1 MRWTDRL
8 RCRQLTRLVWGRW
21 LVWGRGSA
29 PSHYRVGPVLALL
42 LVLIGPLQPQP
53 ASSLQRLSV
62 FAPRGSFNVPL
73 QQNAGRDY
81 VGILDLLD
89 PLGQLSARQDGR
101 KWKVRFNGTEVEFQD
116 GKSGVKVG
124 NKRLDLPSPFYFQ
137 DGRGMVP
144 LAGIVP
150 LLSLLRQPVELHES
164 SRRLFVGGVAVRFTA
179 QSVHTPADSVVLAFS
194 APVNPSIAT
203 EPGQL
208 RMTFAREPLLHPS
221 PGTISL
227 ENKSIPSLS
236 YREVDG
242 VAELTLSSSVP
253 LLARFSPDRKTITV
267 GPVVEIVAQAK
278 SQPAAPTPAPSPA
291 PSPTPAPSSSVPS
304 QPPSVPPGQQPAP
317 VTAAPVPSAPPPI
330 VVVDASHGG
339 TETGAALSDTLAE
352 KDVTLGIALRLHND
366 LENRGLRTMMLRN
379 SDAALSL
386 DQRATMANSSR
397 ARFYIS
403 IHAGSL
409 GTGVRLYTALL
420 PPITPASGLF
430 LPWDTAQATFLSSSQ
445 ALSGDIASELAKVNV
460 AARQMSAPLPP
471 LNHIA
476 GAAVAVEVVPPGT
489 DVSQLNS
496 PAYQEQVAA
505 AIAAGVARA
514 QQGATP

>member
-1 MRWTDRL
+1 
-8 RCRQLTRLVWGRW
+8 
-21 LVWGRGSA
+21 
-29 PSHYRVGPVLALL
+29 
-42 LVLIGPLQPQP
+42 
-53 ASSLQRLSV
+53 
-62 FAPRGSFNVPL
+62 VPL

-101 KWKVRFNGTEVEFQD
+101 KWKVRFNGTELEFQD
-116 GKSGVKVG
+116 GKPEVKAG

-137 DGRGMVP
+137 DGRGLVP

-150 LLSLLRQPVELHES
+150 LLSHLLGQPVELHES
-164 SRRLFVGGVAVRFTA
+164 SRRLFLGQVAVHFTA
-179 QSVHTPADSVVLAFS
+179 QSVHTPADSVVLTFS
-194 APVNPSIAT
+194 GPVNPSIAT

-221 PGTISL
+221 PGTISF

-236 YREVDG
+236 YREADG
-242 VAELTLSSSVP
+242 VAELTLSSNVP
-253 LLARFSPDRKTITV
+253 LLARFSADRKTITV

-278 SQPAAPTPAPSPA
+278 PQPATPTPAAAPAPA
-291 PSPTPAPSSSVPS
+291 PSAAAAPG
-304 QPPSVPPGQQPAP
+304 QPPSVPSGQQPAP
-317 VTAAPVPSAPPPI
+317 ATAAPVASAPPPV

-352 KDVTLGIALRLHND
+352 KDVTLGIALHLHND
-366 LENRGLRTMMLRN
+366 LENRGVRTMMLRN
-379 SDAALSL
+379 SDTALTL
-386 DQRATMANSSR
+386 DQRATMANTSR
-397 ARFYIS
+397 ARFYIT

-420 PPITPASGLF
+420 PPITPASGPF

-445 ALSGDIASELAKVNV
+445 TLSGDIASELAKVNL
-460 AARQMSAPLPP
+460 AIRQMSAPLPP

-496 PAYQEQVAA
+496 PAYQEVVAA
-505 AIAAGVARA
+505 AVAAGVARA

>member
-1 MRWTDRL
+1 MRWIDGL
-8 RCRQLTRLVWGRW
+8 YGDGR
-21 LVWGRGSA
+21 RRTA
-29 PSHYRVGPVLALL
+29 PSASCIVPAMALFLL
-42 LVLIGPLQPQP
+42 LVLPLQPQSP
-53 ASSLQRLSV
+53 SGLQRLSV
-62 FAPRGSFNVPL
+62 YAPRSSFNVPL
-73 QQNAGRDY
+73 QQYAGHDY

-101 KWKVRFNGTEVEFQD
+101 KWKVRFNGTELEFQD
-116 GKSGVKVG
+116 GKPEVKVG

-137 DGRGMVP
+137 DGRGLVP
-144 LAGIVP
+144 LAGIAP

-179 QSVHTPADSVVLAFS
+179 QSVHTPADSVVLNFS

-221 PGTISL
+221 PSTISL

-236 YREVDG
+236 YREADG

-253 LLARFSPDRKTITV
+253 LLARFSADRKTITV

-278 SQPAAPTPAPSPA
+278 PQPAAPTATPSPA
-291 PSPTPAPSSSVPS
+291 PAPTPATSASVSS

-317 VTAAPVPSAPPPI
+317 VTAAPVPSAPPPM

-352 KDVTLGIALRLHND
+352 KDVTLSIALRLHND
-366 LENRGLRTMMLRN
+366 LENRGVRTMMLRN
-379 SDAALSL
+379 SDTALSL
-386 DQRATMANSSR
+386 DQRATLANSSR
-397 ARFYIS
+397 ARFYIT

-409 GTGVRLYTALL
+409 GSGARLYTALL
-420 PPITPASGLF
+420 PPITPASGPF

-445 ALSGDIASELAKVNV
+445 TLSGDIASELAKVNV

-476 GAAVAVEVVPPGT
+476 SAAVAVEVVPTGS
-489 DVSQLNS
+489 DVNQLNS

>member
-1 MRWTDRL
+1 MRRIDG
-8 RCRQLTRLVWGRW
+8 VWEGKRRRFASPAQRIV
-21 LVWGRGSA
+21 L
-29 PSHYRVGPVLALL
+29 PVAL
-42 LVLIGPLQPQP
+42 LVLLVLPLQPQSS
-53 ASSLQRLSV
+53 SSLQRLSV
-62 FAPRGSFNVPL
+62 YAPRGSFTVPL
-73 QQNAGRDY
+73 QQNAGREY

-101 KWKVRFNGTEVEFQD
+101 KWKMRFNGTEVEFQD
-116 GKSGVKVG
+116 GKSAVKVG
-124 NKRLDLPSPFYFQ
+124 NERLDLPSPFYFQ

-150 LLSLLRQPVELHES
+150 LLSPLLRQPLELHES
-164 SRRLFVGGVAVRFTA
+164 SRRLFLGEVAVRFTA
-179 QSVHTPADSVVLAFS
+179 QSVHTPADSVVLSFS
-194 APVNPSIAT
+194 AAVNPSIAT

-208 RMTFAREPLLHPS
+208 RMTFAREPLMHASPS
-221 PGTISL
+221 TMSF

-236 YREVDG
+236 YREADG

-278 SQPAAPTPAPSPA
+278 PQPATPTATPAPA
-291 PSPTPAPSSSVPS
+291 PPPSSAVPT

-317 VTAAPVPSAPPPI
+317 ATAAPVPSAPPPV

-339 TETGAALSDTLAE
+339 TETGAALSDTLTE

-366 LENRGLRTMMLRN
+366 LESRGLRTLLLRN
-379 SDAALSL
+379 SDTFLSL
-386 DQRATMANSSR
+386 DQRAVLANASR

-403 IHAGSL
+403 LHAGSL

-420 PPITPASGLF
+420 PPITPASGPF

-445 ALSGDIASELAKVNV
+445 TLSGNIAAEFAKANV
-460 AARQMSAPLPP
+460 ATRQMYAPLPP

-476 GAAVAVEVVPPGT
+476 GVAVAVEVVPPGA

-496 PAYQEQVAA
+496 PTYQEQVAA